1 MNTISNILWLPLS
14 IIILLTSIYFLF
26 KLNFIT
32 LKLHKIISSL
42 NIKSFKETK
51 SLLLTLSGKIGIG
64 SISGI
69 AISILYGG
77 PGTIFYIWI
86 ISFLTSTLTYAE
98 TYLSMKYRIK
108 DNDLYKGGPSYYIK
122 YGLKNN
128 KLSKIYSLSI
138 LICYIIGFIS
148 IQSNTV
154 ITLINDTLNIN
165 KTILVFFLCL
175 ILLLVLYKST
185 KKITDISSKI
195 VPFMLTLYII
205 ITIYIIITNIKFI
218 PHILNEIIYY
228 AFHDNNSIKGGLL
241 FVIITGI
248 KRNIFASETSVGTA
262 GITSSSS
269 SNKTPKQEGLLQI
282 LGVYIITMLICT
294 CTSIIVLSSPYK
306 LINENDGIKLISHS
320 LTYHLGSIG
329 NIFLI
334 ISIFLFAFTTII
346 TAYYYGEISLKALNK
361 PNKINILKTL
371 VIIICIISSYIN
383 SNIIWQITDILLSI
397 ICYINIYSI
406 IKLRKEIKC

>member
-1 MNTISNILWLPLS
+1 
-14 IIILLTSIYFLF
+14 
-26 KLNFIT
+26 
-32 LKLHKIISSL
+32 
-42 NIKSFKETK
+42 
-51 SLLLTLSGKIGIG
+51 
-64 SISGI
+64 
-69 AISILYGG
+69 
-77 PGTIFYIWI
+77 
-86 ISFLTSTLTYAE
+86 
-98 TYLSMKYRIK
+98 
-108 DNDLYKGGPSYYIK
+108 
-122 YGLKNN
+122 
-128 KLSKIYSLSI
+128 
-138 LICYIIGFIS
+138 
-148 IQSNTV
+148 
-154 ITLINDTLNIN
+154 
-165 KTILVFFLCL
+165 
-175 ILLLVLYKST
+175 
-185 KKITDISSKI
+185 
-195 VPFMLTLYII
+195 MLTLYII